1 MRKNHAGRVYIW
13 LPILAILLSGVGAG
27 LHFTGM
33 ARKIPWVKQ
42 FYAKRGAGK
51 KTAGKS
57 TASSTVRP
65 VAASPQKGAAVAT
78 IKDAALRT
86 PAAPPTTMLASA
98 PFAAQMTTTGT
109 TPKPPSPKEQRLVRV
124 ARLFEA
130 MQPEEAAAIMD
141 KMRDP
146 EIERVLSKMRERQ
159 AARLLAALK
168 PERAASIAK
177 TMASEVKSQ

>member
-1 MRKNHAGRVYIW
+1 MRTNRAGRVYIW
-13 LPILAILLSGVGAG
+13 LPILAVILSGVGAG
-27 LHFTGM
+27 LHFSGM

-42 FYAKRGAGK
+42 FYAKKGAGK

-57 TASSTVRP
+57 AVRPTARP
-65 VAASPQKGAAVAT
+65 VAMPSQKSAAAP

-86 PAAPPTTMLASA
+86 PAVPPMTMLASA
-98 PFAAQMTTTGT
+98 PLGAPTTTTGT
-109 TPKPPSPKEQRLVRV
+109 TPKPPSPTEQRLARV

-130 MQPEEAAAIMD
+130 MQPEEAAAILD
-141 KMRDP
+141 KMLDP
-146 EIERVLSKMRERQ
+146 EVERVLSKMRERQ

-177 TMASEVKSQ
+177 AMASEVKSQ